1 MSFALT
7 NPLGLLGL
15 LLVPYLILV
24 DRASLADQPHLRR
37 RLSLALRIAVVVLLV
52 LAVSGAQ
59 TVRRS
64 NQLCVF
70 FILDWSDSMTD
81 QQKAAAVRYVA
92 RAVKQMRQDDL
103 AGVIVGGAEALVELA
118 PARKLEFEKVRS
130 TLATTRTDLAA
141 AIRLALAAFPDGTL
155 KKIVLL
161 SDGNE
166 NLGRAADE
174 ANLAASDD
182 VLIDVVPLAAT
193 YEKEVLAEKLVV
205 PPQLKIGEPFNLKLI
220 VRSLQPTT
228 ATIRMLRNDEYL
240 HSYDARLVEGVNR
253 LELPQVIDE
262 PGFYSYDCVIE
273 TPDDTRA
280 ENNRAL
286 GFCVIRGQPRVLFA
300 EGVSGEHE
308 YLNDALRASKID
320 TDVVGLAGVPTALGE
335 LQQYDSLI
343 LSDVRADLISLQQMK
358 MIRAAVRDLGI
369 GLIMIGGEDSFGIG
383 GYYQTPVEDALPVY
397 MDVRRK
403 RKLPGLAMELVIDKS
418 GSMGG
423 TMPGCSKMD
432 LAKEAAIAAVGLL
445 KPQDEI
451 GIIVFD
457 QAYKEVV
464 ELQKATNKKRIEEQI
479 ARVRSGGGTQM
490 YGGMERAYQRL
501 KNSDAKL
508 KHCIVLTDGQ
518 SMAADHE
525 GLARRMAAAGQTI
538 STVAVGS
545 DSAVG
550 LLQSIAKIG
559 KGNFYFTDS
568 PRNIPRIF
576 TRETM
581 LASRSFV
588 VEKPFMPRPSP
599 DSELLRGI
607 DLASMPQLRGYV
619 VTTKK
624 ELGRN
629 SITTPKG
636 DPVLTSWRYG
646 LGRSVAFTSDAKAR
660 WAADWISWPGYR
672 KFWEQVVRWTV
683 RSVAKSPYQ
692 AWVDLEGGTATA
704 VLEAID
710 QDGGF
715 VNFLKAEARVVAPGL
730 DSQRLALHQVAPGRY
745 EARFAARE
753 VGQYVVN
760 IRYEDQ
766 QGRTASQVTGLE
778 VAYPPEYAEL
788 TPNEPLLAR
797 VSETTRGIMS
807 PEAEKAFVKRRSGAR
822 RASDIWP
829 LLAALALLLFP
840 LDVALR
846 RLMIERE
853 HLQLFAD
860 AFARL
865 AWWRRVP
872 VPAPAGAPIG
882 RLLQRKRETAESFEE
897 ESPHIAAPP
906 LSPTVQAAAPRRE
919 QTPRRAQPRPAE
931 PAADPSD
938 RMRRLLEAKQRARRQ

>member
-15 LLVPYLILV
+15 LLIPYLVLV
-24 DRASLADQPHLRR
+24 DRASLADQPHFRR
-37 RLSLALRIAVVVLLV
+37 RLSLVLRIVIVALLV
-52 LAVSGAQ
+52 LGLSGVQA
-59 TVRRS
+59 VRRS

-70 FILDWSDSMTD
+70 FILDLSDSMTD
-81 QQKAAAVRYVA
+81 EQKAEAVEYVR

-103 AGVIVGGAEALVELA
+103 AGVIVAGSEALVELA
-118 PARKLEFEKVRS
+118 PAPKLQFEKVRT
-130 TLATTRTDLAA
+130 TLSTTRTDLAA

-166 NLGRAADE
+166 NLGSAADE

-182 VLIDVVPLAAT
+182 VMVDVFPLAAT
-193 YEKEVLAEKLVV
+193 YEKEVFAEKLAV
-205 PPQLKIGEPFNLKLI
+205 PPQLKVGEPFDLKL
-220 VRSLQPTT
+220 VVHSLQPTT
-228 ATIRMLRNDEYL
+228 ATIRLLRNDEYV
-240 HSYDARLVEGVNR
+240 HSYDAKLVEGVNR

-262 PGFYSYDCVIE
+262 SGFYSYDCIIE
-273 TPDDTRA
+273 SPDDTRP

-286 GFCVIRGQPRVLFA
+286 GFCVIRGQPRVLYA
-300 EGVSGEHE
+300 EGDPDEHR
-308 YLNDALRASKID
+308 YLREALAAAKIEA
-320 TDVVGLAGVPTALGE
+320 DVVGLAGVPSALGE
-335 LQQYDSLI
+335 LQQYDSLV
-343 LSDVRADLISLQQMK
+343 LSDVRADLISLEQMK

-369 GLIMIGGEDSFGIG
+369 GLIMIGGEHSFGIG

-418 GSMGG
+418 SSMGG
-423 TMPGCSKMD
+423 TMLGCSKMD
-432 LAKEAAIAAVGLL
+432 LAKEAAIAAVDLL

-457 QAYKEVV
+457 QAFKEVV
-464 ELQKATNKKRIEEQI
+464 ELQKATRKKHIKEEI

-490 YGGMERAYQRL
+490 YGGMERAHERL
-501 KNSDAKL
+501 KKSDAKL
-508 KHCIVLTDGQ
+508 KHCILLTDGQ
-518 SMAADHE
+518 SMPADHE

-559 KGNFYFTDS
+559 KGNYYFTDS

-588 VEKPFMPRPSP
+588 IEKPFMPRPDP

-607 DLASMPQLRGYV
+607 DLASMPQLLGYV
-619 VTTKK
+619 VTSKK
-624 ELGRN
+624 QLARN
-629 SITTPKG
+629 SMTTPKG

-660 WAADWISWPGYR
+660 WAAHWISWPGYR

-692 AWVDLEGGTATA
+692 AWVDLEGGQATA

-710 QDGGF
+710 RDGAF

-730 DSQRLALHQVAPGRY
+730 DSRRLPLHQVAPGRY
-745 EARFAARE
+745 EARFPARE

-760 IRYEDQ
+760 VRYEDQ

-797 VSETTRGIMS
+797 VSETTGGVMG
-807 PEAEKAFVKRRSGAR
+807 PDAEKAFVKRRSGAR
-822 RASDIWP
+822 RSHDIWA
-829 LLAALALLLFP
+829 LLAALAVLLFP

-853 HLQLFAD
+853 HVQLFSA
-860 AFARL
+860 ALARL
-865 AWWRRVP
+865 AWWRRIP
-872 VPAPAGAPIG
+872 VPAPAGAPLG
-882 RLLQRKRETAESFEE
+882 RLLQRKKDTAEAFEE
-897 ESPHIAAPP
+897 ERAQVAVPD
-906 LSPTVQAAAPRRE
+906 LSPTASARQPAVSRPTARQ
-919 QTPRRAQPRPAE
+919 QPRPAQTATD
-931 PAADPSD
+931 PAD
-938 RMRRLLEAKQRARRQ
+938 RMKRLLEAKRRARPH